1 MHTLLANATNP
12 SIRKEKDL
20 EKKKKKINWRACAP
34 AGTASPR
41 DPRRKSPKH
50 PPARARPT
58 LERHCSIRPSH
69 VLPSAVRSIRTL
81 RAFESGALDDMRLA
95 GIDRR
100 YGRCCIRETCN
111 FSLYLHP
118 SQHGWARLT
127 ENGERKRVNLSAT

>member
-1 MHTLLANATNP
+1 M
-12 SIRKEKDL
+12 
-20 EKKKKKINWRACAP
+20 EKKTKNINYWEQTS
-34 AGTASPR
+34 AGITSPR
-41 DPRRKSPKH
+41 DPREKNPKY
-50 PPARARPT
+50 PSASDRPT